1 MKYKLIIRPE
11 AESELLKAV
20 KWYEEKVKGLGT
32 NLLLNVE
39 ATIESILRIPEA
51 YTPLYKNTRRA
62 LVRKYPFGVHYIID
76 KDKIIVLAIFHESRN
91 PKELKKRLS

>member
-76 KDKIIVLAIFHESRN
+76 KDNCTSNIS
-91 PKELKKRLS
+91 

>member
-11 AESELLKAV
+11 AESELLEAV
-20 KWYEEKVKGLGT
+20 KWYEDKVKGIGL

-51 YTPLYKNTRRA
+51 YTPTYKNTRRA
-62 LVRKYPFGVHYIID
+62 LVRKYPFGIHYIID
-76 KDKIIVLAIFHESRN
+76 KDKIVVLAIFHESRN
-91 PKELKKRLS
+91 PKDLKKRLP